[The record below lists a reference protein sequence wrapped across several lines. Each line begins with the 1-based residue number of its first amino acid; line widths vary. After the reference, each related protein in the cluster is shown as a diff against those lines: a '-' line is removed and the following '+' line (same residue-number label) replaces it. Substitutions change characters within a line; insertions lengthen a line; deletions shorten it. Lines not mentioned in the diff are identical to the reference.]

1 MSFFLYTSACVEHSN
16 FFHNTPMTTLLF
28 NDFKKIIWE
37 HYANH
42 GRFFDWRH
50 VDDPYK
56 VFISEVM
63 LQQTQTARVAQKYPQ
78 WVAVFPD
85 FKRLANAT
93 LQEVLVQWQRLGYNR
108 RGMYLHRAA
117 QTIMNDFGG
126 VLSDDPNILVQLPGI
141 GKNTAASI
149 CAFAFNKPTLFIE
162 TNIRA
167 VFIHFFFSGAQKV
180 HDNEILHLLEQTV
193 DQQNPRDWYYA
204 LMDYGVMLKKTMVNP
219 SRKSAHHHKQSKF
232 EGSDRQIRGAILR
245 ILTQKTAITK
255 KDLIKMLAKDAQRL
269 EKIIAQLIK
278 EEFICNDDTRLQL
291 RGSR

>member
-1 MSFFLYTSACVEHSN
+1 MTHRN
-16 FFHNTPMTTLLF
+16 FS
-28 NDFKKIIWE
+28 DFKKVIWE
-37 HYANH
+37 HYTAH
-42 GRFFDWRH
+42 GRLFDWRH

-78 WVAVFPD
+78 WIVVFPD
-85 FKRLANAT
+85 FKGLANAS
-93 LQEVLVQWQRLGYNR
+93 LQEVLAQWQGLGYNR

-117 QTIMNDFGG
+117 QIIMNDFGG
-126 VLSDDPNILVQLPGI
+126 NLFDDPDILIQLPGI

-167 VFIHFFFSGAQKV
+167 VFIHFFFSGAKKV
-180 HDNEILHLLEQTV
+180 HDDEILPLLEQTL
-193 DQQNPRDWYYA
+193 DRQNPRDWYYA

-219 SRKSAHHHKQSKF
+219 NRRSKHHHKQSKF

-245 ILTQKTAITK
+245 ILTQRTTINKS
-255 KDLIKMLAKDAQRL
+255 DLLALLAKDVPRV
-269 EKIIAQLIK
+269 EKIISQLIK
-278 EEFICNDDTRLQL
+278 EEFICSDGMLLGFRESN
-291 RGSR
+291 